1 MNGGVAGLNW
11 RRSLAA
17 LGMVSLA
24 GACNS
29 SPPPGEPPGAV
40 EVVTS
45 PSMQRFVAFR
55 QSALTLEALETPTVP
70 PVTVGSTVSADL
82 LTTSDSGVVGIDAAG
97 NLIGHRNGTAT
108 IRSQSGSLLAVTVD
122 AVASIRLEPEHL
134 VLAAG
139 QQTTVH
145 VWAGD
150 HEIAAGALRWDTT
163 NPNTSV
169 ASGTTVYAGYIP
181 GEATL
186 TARSGAATATLQVR
200 VRPARFTLRVRPAG
214 TNLKRGDLTRLAVNT
229 PPGLGIE
236 WSSSN
241 SQVLEPLR
249 DGAYHARARGTADA
263 CATAG
268 GQTSCARIQVR

>member
-82 LTTSDSGVVGIDAAG
+82 LTTSDSGVVGVDAAG
-97 NLIGHRNGTAT
+97 NLIGPSQRHGNH
-108 IRSQSGSLLAVTVD
+108 SQS
-122 AVASIRLEPEHL
+122 E
-134 VLAAG
+134 
-139 QQTTVH
+139 
-145 VWAGD
+145 
-150 HEIAAGALRWDTT
+150 
-163 NPNTSV
+163 
-169 ASGTTVYAGYIP
+169 
-181 GEATL
+181 
-186 TARSGAATATLQVR
+186 
-200 VRPARFTLRVRPAG
+200 RFTAGSDGRRCRVY
-214 TNLKRGDLTRLAVNT
+214 
-229 PPGLGIE
+229 PP
-236 WSSSN
+236 
-241 SQVLEPLR
+241 R
-249 DGAYHARARGTADA
+249 ARASRSRRRTADDRA
-263 CATAG
+263 CVG
-268 GQTSCARIQVR
+268 G